1 MSSPYLALP
10 LGSLP
15 GDRDRS
21 TAREHDRFLSSGLV
35 SDGVRRVVLESWQ
48 RSRASGVD
56 ADGVLPPV
64 DLTDGELEDYRA
76 AHPLA
81 AVMPVIRRLLVDDA
95 VDCDL
100 LVAV

>member
-10 LGSLP
+10 LGTAA

-21 TAREHDRFLSSGLV
+21 TARDHDRFLSSGLV

-64 DLTDGELEDYRA
+64 
-76 AHPLA
+76 
-81 AVMPVIRRLLVDDA
+81 
-95 VDCDL
+95 
-100 LVAV
+100 